1 MAKLGKVKQQ
11 RQPST
16 SALPPSSLSDAQNSC
31 QCCSLRVPWH
41 CWCFTITTQTRTIS
55 HVPALA
61 AQLGLLSPRCPA
73 SLLQSPLPSILTP
86 LWDTPSF
93 RPPPN
98 PLTCTG
104 QFWEQ
109 NDPWRHCQLGSPAQG
124 MSPCTRDV
132 QGTAPAYPAAP
143 ITYRDIPFV
152 PQLHPVHTGPGPPAV
167 HVPAKRSGKGFFLH
181 FPWGPGCA
189 AELSG
194 DSRQSGW

>member
-1 MAKLGKVKQQ
+1 MAKLGKVTQQ

-31 QCCSLRVPWH
+31 QCRSPCVPWH

-55 HVPALA
+55 HIPALA
-61 AQLGLLSPRCPA
+61 AQLGLPSPRCPA

-86 LWDTPSF
+86 LWDTTSF

-109 NDPWRHCQLGSPAQG
+109 NDPWCHCQLGSPAQG
-124 MSPCTRDV
+124 MSAGTRDV
-132 QGTAPAYPAAP
+132 
-143 ITYRDIPFV
+143 R
-152 PQLHPVHTGPGPPAV
+152 LH
-167 HVPAKRSGKGFFLH
+167 K
-181 FPWGPGCA
+181 GCA
-189 AELSG
+189 RDSPCPPSSSGHIQGHSPLSLSSTLCTLG
-194 DSRQSGW
+194 QGHQLPMCRQSGVKTVSLFISPGAQDALLS